1 MNASACI
8 RIVDIEGKVAKTK
21 GDILKIGRQQ
31 SMSTKPSSSKTV
43 QKP

>member
-8 RIVDIEGKVAKTK
+8 RIDIEGKVAKTK

-31 SMSTKPSSSKTV
+31 SMSTKPSKTV